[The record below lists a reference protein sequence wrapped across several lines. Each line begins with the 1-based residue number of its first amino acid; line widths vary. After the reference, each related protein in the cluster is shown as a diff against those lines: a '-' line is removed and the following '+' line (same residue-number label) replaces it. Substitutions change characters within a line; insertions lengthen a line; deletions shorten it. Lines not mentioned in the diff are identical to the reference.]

1 MKKIILFV
9 HQSADLYGS
18 DKVLLALV
26 TGLDQEKFQPIVL
39 LPFTGPL
46 LDKFIEA
53 GIECHV
59 IPITRLSRATLS
71 LKGVL
76 GLPGHLIKSTVAIN
90 HVLQGRQVDIV
101 HSNTLAVLSGA
112 IWSRF
117 YRIPHIWHVHEI
129 ILRPAMVRKIYAFL
143 LSFFADTIICISN
156 ATKSNLL
163 LDNPALNDKIRVVWN
178 GLIRDHVLNSESVR
192 HTRNAYG
199 VKDDEVLLVLVG
211 RINRWKGQ
219 HLLVNA
225 VEILWHKGIRNLKI
239 LFVGSV
245 VPGQENF
252 LTDLEAAIDK
262 SHAKQCFIIQSFTED
277 IWTIWDACDIGV
289 IPSTEPEPF
298 GMVALE
304 AMASSKAVIAA
315 NHGGLAEIVLTD
327 ETGLL
332 VTPNDPIELASAI
345 NRLAGDAAIRQNMG
359 RAAYN
364 RYASDFTLTKYVKNI
379 TQIYDEL

>member
-1 MKKIILFV
+1 VKKIILFV
-9 HQSADLYGS
+9 HQSAELYGS

-26 TGLDQEKFQPIVL
+26 KGLDREKFQPIVL

-46 LDKFIEA
+46 LDKFLEA

-59 IPITRLSRATLS
+59 IPITRLSRASLS
-71 LKGVL
+71 LKGLL
-76 GLPGHLIKSTVAIN
+76 GLPSNLIKSTFAIN
-90 HVLQGRQVDIV
+90 RVLKGRQVDIV

-117 YRIPHIWHVHEI
+117 YGIPHIWHVHEI
-129 ILRPAMVRKIYAFL
+129 ILRPVIVRKIYAFL

-163 LDNPALNDKIRVVWN
+163 VDKPALNDKIQVVWN
-178 GLIRDHVLNSESVR
+178 GLIRDHVLDLESVR
-192 HTRNAYG
+192 RNRNALG
-199 VKDDEVLLVLVG
+199 IKDDEVLLVLVG

-225 VEILWHKGIRNLKI
+225 VDILWHKGIRNLKI

-245 VPGQENF
+245 VPGQEHF

-262 SHAKQCFIIQSFTED
+262 SPAKQSFILQSFTED
-277 IWTIWDACDIGV
+277 IWSIWDACDIAV
-289 IPSTEPEPF
+289 IPSTDPEPF

-315 NHGGLAEIVLTD
+315 NHGGLAEIVLTE

-332 VTPNDPIELASAI
+332 VTPNNPFELAGAI
-345 NRLAGDAAIRQNMG
+345 KRLADDATTRQNMG
-359 RAAYN
+359 DAAYK
-364 RYASDFTLTKYVKNI
+364 RYVSEFSLIKYVKNI
-379 TQIYDEL
+379 SQIYDDL